1 MPLALFAGVAA
12 LALAASATGTGL
24 VPDDAVAL
32 WAGAITAGDGE
43 LSIGSITAAYPS
55 LPFLATTLL
64 QFMTP
69 AGTPG
74 PALLAA
80 GILALLAGFWFD
92 ALRRADF
99 SLFAAGVAALLLAF
113 HPMLLRAV
121 VAGGGEMLLAAFLY
135 IFGSAL
141 YDLRAHTGIP
151 QIMAAGLALLAVAFS
166 HPAGA
171 AIAIAAIPFLAFTVR
186 PTLIAGS
193 AINVV
198 LTLAFPAMFGAAAFA
213 YVSWVFPGDGWRFF
227 AASPESLAEW
237 IKSLGDWRPRGFP
250 TLPALDA
257 GLAVAVALVLATPVA
272 VAALVWVRRRR
283 PLIAPAMVF
292 CMTAVTAALFAAA
305 TGLFGHPATVT
316 VAAPVL
322 GAIVMTRVPI
332 EAFRRRLAM
341 LLLILGW
348 AGGVAGLA
356 LVDPRAA
363 AQISA
368 ALDGRA
374 GDQPRIDALGLGGAT
389 VGHAGI
395 LVDTFNAPAVVLGRG
410 QARGLL
416 LPAGEPFMIAML
428 FSRVDTPFVAVPDPQ
443 SGIGNSD
450 RLNKAFPFLYRDGA
464 PGYRLIYQN
473 NTWRLF
479 ERGAVT
485 SVYKDRYSASYNN
498 IIETH
503 K

>member
-1 MPLALFAGVAA
+1 MPLALFAGIAA
-12 LALAASATGTGL
+12 LALAASATRAGL

-32 WAGAITAGDGE
+32 WAGAITASDGE

-55 LPFLATTLL
+55 IPFLATTAL
-64 QFMTP
+64 QFITP
-69 AGTPG
+69 AGTPT

-80 GILALLAGFWFD
+80 GVLALLSGFWFD

-99 SLFAAGVAALLLAF
+99 SIFAAGGAALLLAF

-141 YDLRAHTGIP
+141 YDLRARTGIP
-151 QIMAAGLALLAVAFS
+151 QVMAAGLALLAVAFS

-198 LTLAFPAMFGAAAFA
+198 LTLAFPALFGAAAFA

-227 AASPESLAEW
+227 AASPENLTEW
-237 IKSLGDWRPRGFP
+237 IKSLGWTQGGFSA
-250 TLPALDA
+250 LPALHA
-257 GLAVAVALVLATPVA
+257 GLAVAVALIAATPIAVVA
-272 VAALVWVRRRR
+272 LIWVRRRR
-283 PLIAPAMVF
+283 PLIAPAVVF
-292 CMTAVTAALFAAA
+292 GMTAVTAAVFAAV
-305 TGLFGHPATVT
+305 TGLFGHPATMT

-332 EAFRRRLAM
+332 QPARRALAI

-348 AGGVAGLA
+348 TWGAAALM
-356 LVDPRAA
+356 LVDPRAI
-363 AQISA
+363 AQIGA

-374 GDQPRIDALGLGGAT
+374 GDQARIDALGLGGAT
-389 VGHAGI
+389 VGRDGI
-395 LVDTFNAPAVVLGRG
+395 LVDSFNAPAVVLGRG

-416 LPAGEPFMIAML
+416 LPAGEPFTIALL
-428 FSRVDTPFVAVPDPQ
+428 FSRIDTPFVAVPDPQ

-464 PGYRLIYQN
+464 PNYRLIYQN

-479 ERGAVT
+479 ERTMRTAV
-485 SVYKDRYSASYNN
+485 YRN
-498 IIETH
+498 
-503 K
+503 